1 MDVILKAEDI
11 HAGYGKIHVLF
22 GVDIKVVKNSITVIV
37 GPNGSGKSTLLKTLH
52 GITTLYKGR
61 IFFERKEI
69 TRLKPFQRARLG
81 IAYMPQ
87 LNNVFNNMSVREN
100 LLMAAYLL
108 DKDAAKER
116 LEEVLQ
122 IFPFLRDYMNKKA
135 YQMSGGE
142 RQMLALAICMM
153 RRPKMILI
161 DEPTSNLAPKIATQ
175 VFDKIIQLRDEYNT
189 TILLVEQNAK
199 KALEI
204 SDYAYLLVNGKT
216 IYEGSADSLLNHPE
230 LGRMYLGLAR

>member
-1 MDVILKAEDI
+1 MQPILRTENLVKKFGGLVAVD
-11 HAGYGKIHVLF
+11 HVS
-22 GVDIKVVKNSITVIV
+22 IKVPKSKITLII

-116 LEEVLQ
+116 LEEYL
-122 IFPFLRDYMNKKA
+122 
-135 YQMSGGE
+135 SEGE
-142 RQMLALAICMM
+142 EEEEHQ
-153 RRPKMILI
+153 
-161 DEPTSNLAPKIATQ
+161 
-175 VFDKIIQLRDEYNT
+175 
-189 TILLVEQNAK
+189 
-199 KALEI
+199 
-204 SDYAYLLVNGKT
+204 
-216 IYEGSADSLLNHPE
+216 
-230 LGRMYLGLAR
+230 